1 MNLRRW
7 RSLGRTVGRV
17 LAVWAVATATMAVLA
32 GILPD
37 FTIQS
42 PTGDSPTRIA
52 ATAAVGAGAFGLLS
66 ALVWPALV
74 RALLLVP
81 ALVLG
86 ALVFFLNGSLLLIA
100 LRIAPD
106 WRGDVTPRPPWSS
119 PP

>member
-7 RSLGRTVGRV
+7 RSLGRAVGRV

-66 ALVWPALV
+66 ALVW
-74 RALLLVP
+74 
-81 ALVLG
+81 
-86 ALVFFLNGSLLLIA
+86 
-100 LRIAPD
+100 
-106 WRGDVTPRPPWSS
+106 
-119 PP
+119 